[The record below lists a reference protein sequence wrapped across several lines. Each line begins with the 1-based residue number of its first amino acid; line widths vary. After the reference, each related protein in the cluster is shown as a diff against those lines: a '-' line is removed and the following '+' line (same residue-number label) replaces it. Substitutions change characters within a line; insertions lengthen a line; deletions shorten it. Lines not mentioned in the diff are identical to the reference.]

1 MKLWLC
7 NAVGDNG
14 YDLCELFVAE
24 TEIEAIEKFK
34 KCLDEQD
41 IFYHIVTA
49 RVIEVVDGYGIEVV
63 S

>member
-7 NAVGDNG
+7 ESKGVEQSPFI
-14 YDLCELFVAE
+14 LLVAE
-24 TEIEAIEKFK
+24 TEEKAINKFK
-34 KCLDEQD
+34 KLLDNDYVE
-41 IFYHIVTA
+41 YYSVSA